1 MFTVKGCGLLNAF
14 RNVPRTP
21 NSRPVFYVAFRPA
34 ADSGSVWRG
43 RGEQE
48 PATRS
53 NIFSIRF

>member
-1 MFTVKGCGLLNAF
+1 MKGCGLLNAF

-34 ADSGSVWRG
+34 ADSGSDWRG